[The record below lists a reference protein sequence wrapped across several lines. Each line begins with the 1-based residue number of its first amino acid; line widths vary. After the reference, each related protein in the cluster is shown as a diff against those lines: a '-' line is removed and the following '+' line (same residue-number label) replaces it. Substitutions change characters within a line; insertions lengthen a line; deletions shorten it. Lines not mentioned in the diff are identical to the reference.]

1 MQDLQ
6 IINAMLRQEAQQPVA
21 SLTDTHPMIPTCLG
35 IIQEERN
42 ALLSR
47 GWWFNTVTVTLQPN
61 SEGAVLEPTNALQT
75 HARGYVPVDGRLMT
89 YDGRNPSGPVKAKL
103 FLHMTTQ
110 QLPEVA
116 AAHLVARCRFRYAAD
131 IIKDPTEYAAAE
143 RDARET
149 LVALNAAHIRQQ
161 APMGRNRYQRAVDR
175 VFTSNYANR
184 FLGTF

>member
-21 SLTDTHPMIPTCLG
+21 SLTDTHPMIPICLG

-42 ALLSR
+42 SLLAQ
-47 GWWFNTVTVTLQPN
+47 GWWFNTVTVTLQPDHT
-61 SEGAVLEPTNALQT
+61 GAVLEPTNAIQT
-75 HARGYVPVDGRLMT
+75 HARGYFPVDGRLLT
-89 YDGRNPSGPVKAKL
+89 FDGQNPTGPIQAKL

-116 AAHLVARCRFRYAAD
+116 AAHLVARCRLRYAGD
-131 IIKDPTEYAAAE
+131 IIKDPTEY
-143 RDARET
+143 DMARGDVQAT
-149 LVALNAAHIRQQ
+149 LVALKAAHIRQQ

-184 FLGTF
+184 FWETF

>member
-1 MQDLQ
+1 MHDLQ

-89 YDGRNPSGPVKAKL
+89 YDGRNPPGPVKAKL

-116 AAHLVARCRFRYAAD
+116 AAHLLARCRFRYAAD
-131 IIKDPTEYAAAE
+131 IIKDPTEYTAAE

-175 VFTSNYANR
+175 VFTSNYANH
-184 FLGTF
+184 FMGTF